1 VVSKPT
7 ATSSATGTGTER
19 HLRSSAGASKPEQRV
34 RRGRGPTEGPRRHPA
49 RGVNVTIELVRH
61 SVAEEVVVYP
71 AVQDKVSAEEA
82 QRAKVEHAEAEQTL
96 KRLEGI
102 DPNDPAFERE
112 LRELL
117 REIRE
122 HLEEE
127 EGEMFPRMRD
137 ILTQDELVELGTRVE
152 AIKTMAPT
160 RPHPSVPHDPA
171 ADPRGHSRSPQ
182 QVTWGTATRAMW
194 EH

>member
-1 VVSKPT
+1 MAEDEKDVIDILT
-7 ATSSATGTGTER
+7 ADHREVEAMFTE
-19 HLRSSAGASKPEQRV
+19 LETLLET
-34 RRGRGPTEGPRRHPA
+34 RRGSDD
-49 RGVNVTIELVRH
+49 ELR
-61 SVAEEVVVYP
+61 ADLD
-71 AVQDKVSAEEA
+71 QVSAEDA